1 MVLVELIYYIGV
13 RYIITDDD
21 TLSSYE
27 DVTEFYNTIEDKS
40 NVELLDL
47 TKYGHVDVLSADSA
61 YEDIFIPI
69 LNFLNY

>member
-47 TKYGHVDVLSADSA
+47 TKYGHVDVLLLIPLMKI
-61 YEDIFIPI
+61 YLFLFLIF
-69 LNFLNY
+69 

>member
-1 MVLVELIYYIGV
+1 MKKWKVKALIA
-13 RYIITDDD
+13 RTDDD

-47 TKYGHVDVLSADSA
+47 TEYGHVDVLSADSA